1 MDNHSITHVRYAYM
15 DNKEEDSDEEETES
29 LCKETPKGSISL
41 VKQDGKDDDMSD
53 DEEVKRG

>member
-1 MDNHSITHVRYAYM
+1 M
-15 DNKEEDSDEEETES
+15 DNKEEGSDEEETES

-41 VKQDGKDDDMSD
+41 VKQDGRDDDISDEED